1 MSSLGSVSPVL
12 HGNGGH
18 CGRGGGIIITYPTS
32 QNIPQY
38 VMRSV
43 GLDSVGISVG
53 DGYSIALVH
62 EGRSEHMGRRQL
74 CNIHTSTTGIK
85 STCDSNYR

>member
-1 MSSLGSVSPVL
+1 MGGELGGVI
-12 HGNGGH
+12 
-18 CGRGGGIIITYPTS
+18 RTYPTS

-43 GLDSVGISVG
+43 GLDGVGISVC

-62 EGRSEHMGRRQL
+62 EGRSEHMGGRHSY
-74 CNIHTSTTGIK
+74 NIHTSTTVIK
-85 STCDSNYR
+85 STCDSIITDRY